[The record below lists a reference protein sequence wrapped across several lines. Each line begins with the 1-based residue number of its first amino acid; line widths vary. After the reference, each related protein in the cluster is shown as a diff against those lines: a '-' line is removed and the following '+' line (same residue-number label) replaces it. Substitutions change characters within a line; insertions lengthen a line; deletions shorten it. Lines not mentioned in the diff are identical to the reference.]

1 MGAGGRPSL
10 EGPGQTGLGLTQRL
24 RSNFISSLT
33 IPSPEL
39 DILSAGIRA
48 SACES
53 GGHDPARHTQGALH
67 LTLYTRSGMQGSAH
81 RLSGRGGFHR
91 FPGLSIGQSCLQS
104 QAPVGRHQV
113 SSSLTRLGLWF
124 PWAHS
129 ELDSSG
135 THPHL
140 ASTGPTL
147 ASRPRWLTRSP
158 QKMLAV
164 QSYLT
169 LRPPGCSPPGSSVLA
184 ILQAKLLEWV
194 AILSSRGSS

>member
-33 IPSPEL
+33 IPSTEL

-124 PWAHS
+124 PWAHRLEWDPS
-129 ELDSSG
+129 SSG
-135 THPHL
+135 LHRPHSGQQTSV
-140 ASTGPTL
+140 ADQVPKENVSHSVISDSAT
-147 ASRPRWLTRSP
+147 
-158 QKMLAV
+158 
-164 QSYLT
+164 
-169 LRPPGCSPPGSSVLA
+169 PGL
-184 ILQAKLLEWV
+184 
-194 AILSSRGSS
+194 